1 MSAPTPT
8 PEDDRP
14 ATPARPRWPGRARLP
29 GLPERRRTGRWLA
42 RLLFEAAL
50 ITFSVTLA
58 LAANAWREERAE
70 RARLDEAR
78 AAFAEEL
85 RHNRDLLREPAY
97 HPYHR
102 GMHDLYAALSRAGTD
117 AERAPL
123 ERRLAADFNTGLH
136 PTPLRDAVWRSLSAG
151 SLFERMD
158 YGELVLL
165 ADIYREQESLDA
177 MFRAMFA
184 AWMTPRAD
192 RDDPAY
198 RRDDLDV
205 TRMFLN
211 DVISA
216 EARLLDRYDEALAL
230 LDGPAR

>member
-1 MSAPTPT
+1 MSAPPPT

-14 ATPARPRWPGRARLP
+14 AAPARPRWPGRPRMP
-29 GLPERRRTGRWLA
+29 TLPERRRTGRWIA

-58 LAANAWREERAE
+58 LAANAWREGRAGE
-70 RARLDEAR
+70 ARIEEAR
-78 AAFAEEL
+78 AAFAEEV
-85 RHNRDLLREPAY
+85 RHNRDLLRSAAY

-102 GMHDLYAALSRAGTD
+102 GMHDLYAALSRAETE
-117 AERAPL
+117 AERAAL
-123 ERRLAADFNTGLH
+123 ERRLGEDFNTGLH

-165 ADIYREQESLDA
+165 ADTYREQEALDM

-184 AWMTPRAD
+184 AWMQPRAD
-192 RDDPAY
+192 REDPAY
-198 RRDDLDV
+198 QRDDLQI

-216 EARLLDRYDEALAL
+216 EARLLDRYDEALAAL
-230 LDGPAR
+230 AR